1 MLINLC
7 IFLDFFLNAW
17 YLQTWTCWF
26 RLFLSAAAERMMLG
40 GNPGSFIV
48 GRAEGGDPRSG
59 QGGSTLGI
67 LSWSRCGKIKRRWEL
82 TGAILATRRSSQ
94 VSFAH
99 SHLQTVTLD
108 FVESSRRRISQHLIL
123 YAPRRRCE
131 PVFWRLLIF
140 WPIPL
145 K

>member
-1 MLINLC
+1 LATATRAAKDTWNQAKFVSSVDVKNFLTVFSFVKNSYFW
-7 IFLDFFLNAW
+7 IFFNAW

-99 SHLQTVTLD
+99 SHL
-108 FVESSRRRISQHLIL
+108 
-123 YAPRRRCE
+123 
-131 PVFWRLLIF
+131 
-140 WPIPL
+140 
-145 K
+145 